1 MTVWELVRAFVRRW
15 PIVLV
20 GALVTAGAGLAALN
34 DDGVYFTR
42 TEILFLAPTSP
53 LYPNALRTQSEDII
67 IAAGAV
73 ARRISGPQA
82 ETKFASP
89 DVTLVG
95 LGVRE
100 GWWLRLPDTGGQWA
114 SNFATQRLFLDIV
127 GPTREGVEAEQAKI
141 LGRVADE
148 LRQMQEQAGAD
159 PAAMITSMEAPET
172 TVIFH
177 VEGSNVRAL
186 AMVAVLGVGLTAAVV
201 LVLERRRRSRA
212 DAAWAATGT
221 LAAG

>member
-100 GWWLRLPDTGGQWA
+100 GWWLRLPAYACWLV
-114 SNFATQRLFLDIV
+114 F
-127 GPTREGVEAEQAKI
+127 GVWE
-141 LGRVADE
+141 
-148 LRQMQEQAGAD
+148 
-159 PAAMITSMEAPET
+159 
-172 TVIFH
+172 
-177 VEGSNVRAL
+177 
-186 AMVAVLGVGLTAAVV
+186 TAA
-201 LVLERRRRSRA
+201 
-212 DAAWAATGT
+212 
-221 LAAG
+221 